1 MKIVVAGGGYAGLS
15 CLMEIAD
22 RLPDAERVLVDPS
35 RWHLRQTRLQEAL
48 RRSLDGLRTPF
59 SELGDQ
65 YGFRHVRAS
74 PSLSRKALARA
85 SAAGRLA
92 GEGIDED
99 FDALV
104 VAVGLRPRPRP
115 RQARWVGLAD
125 LKGTDGRRLVRRI
138 IEEAGGAS
146 DRVTIV
152 GGGATGLQYL
162 FELRDA
168 LRREGA
174 KTRLALVDPGRRL
187 LPGQPDEFHAY
198 VAERMEQ
205 SGITYLGGYGLASAG
220 DGELELKGRQG
231 GVRRLRSAFSFSFTG
246 MKGNPSVLETA
257 PTGQVLLAGGPSE
270 RIFAAGDCSSY
281 RGGGFDSPSAQAA
294 VRKGRLVAANLE
306 RFARGGRLK
315 SYDSPELGFF
325 LSMGVLD
332 GIGWVGDRRVIVTG
346 SPAFAVREAI
356 EARYELLLRGID
368 TFGLL

>member
-138 IEEAGGAS
+138 IEEAGGPS

-174 KTRLALVDPGRRL
+174 KTRLALVDPGRR
-187 LPGQPDEFHAY
+187 
-198 VAERMEQ
+198 
-205 SGITYLGGYGLASAG
+205 
-220 DGELELKGRQG
+220 
-231 GVRRLRSAFSFSFTG
+231 
-246 MKGNPSVLETA
+246 
-257 PTGQVLLAGGPSE
+257 
-270 RIFAAGDCSSY
+270 
-281 RGGGFDSPSAQAA
+281 
-294 VRKGRLVAANLE
+294 
-306 RFARGGRLK
+306 
-315 SYDSPELGFF
+315 
-325 LSMGVLD
+325 
-332 GIGWVGDRRVIVTG
+332 
-346 SPAFAVREAI
+346 
-356 EARYELLLRGID
+356 
-368 TFGLL
+368 